1 MRLSLSPLTGQQY
14 ILLKNPDQYLEEER
28 RRILMCVL
36 YFGHLVSSATLCMDI
51 FILQEEFYNYLDE
64 EKEIDTPE
72 EQTYQAS
79 DKTKLLLRLV
89 LLSNLP

>member
-1 MRLSLSPLTGQQY
+1 M
-14 ILLKNPDQYLEEER
+14 N
-28 RRILMCVL
+28 
-36 YFGHLVSSATLCMDI
+36 I

-89 LLSNLP
+89 LLSNLPLYIENEFCHQANSGIIERLLMAPPCETWLSR